1 MADQHATAR
10 EAYEQLYSAAA
21 RMLWSQ
27 KRPTWRD
34 EEQDP
39 EFGWPP
45 NRCAA
50 WQALEDCLLA
60 AEPAEAQVAGELSDP
75 ARHLITRRAP
85 GTADRPLSFEEARQD
100 WMTRLNADP
109 IFEGDGVLEPGACV
123 MTTSSLHWR
132 TVFGL
137 TELAHR
143 LAPGRP
149 PVSTGPEAA
158 RLSALA
164 HQAAGAYRA
173 PLNLPAPSP
182 HVPGTEPWI
191 APAARPVS
199 DVPDLTARLERLRTA
214 AWRAAE
220 TAPTP
225 DELKANSDYSVMM
238 EASVAASDVL
248 ALIQEQPAPVWR
260 DAHEGVDPARHM
272 TWGTATVEGKQ
283 LPEPLDDEADFWAEA
298 VSAGPAPW
306 APTTPQQAREGHLA
320 SREVLLSATRAI
332 VFAEMLDELSARLRP
347 GLHVGRIHYTSYDLV
362 HFIDHGF
369 RRELGLHIGL

>member
-1 MADQHATAR
+1 MTDQHATVR
-10 EAYEQLYSAAA
+10 DAYEQLYSAAA

-27 KRPTWRD
+27 EHPTWRR
-34 EEQDP
+34 EKQHP
-39 EFGWPP
+39 RFGWSAE
-45 NRCAA
+45 RCAA

-60 AEPAEAQVAGELSDP
+60 GSPEESHVAGEPSDP

-100 WMTRLNADP
+100 WMARLNADP
-109 IFEGDGVLEPGACV
+109 IFEGDGVLEPGTCV

-137 TELAHR
+137 KELACR

-149 PVSTGPEAA
+149 PVSMGPEAA
-158 RLSALA
+158 RLGALA
-164 HQAAGAYRA
+164 HQAADAYRA
-173 PLNLPAPSP
+173 PLGLPAPSSY
-182 HVPGTEPWI
+182 VPGTEPWI
-191 APAARPVS
+191 ASSSRPVS
-199 DVPDLTARLERLRTA
+199 DLPDLTARLESLRTA

-220 TAPTP
+220 AVPNP
-225 DELKANSDYSVMM
+225 DELTANDDFSMRI
-238 EASVAASDVL
+238 EACVAASDVL
-248 ALIQEQPAPVWR
+248 ALIRGQSAPVWR

-272 TWGTATVEGKQ
+272 TWGTATVEGEQ
-283 LPEPLDDEADFWAEA
+283 LPEPLDDEAAFWAEA

-306 APTTPQQAREGHLA
+306 APTKPQPATEGHLA
-320 SREVLLSATRAI
+320 SKEVLLSATRAT